1 MAENYSADGI
11 SNEAPSPE
19 VEAQV
24 AGYREKLNTMLKGGG
39 TTAAPT
45 RMTGAP
51 PAYMGAA
58 RRAYEASQR
67 KSEESRTTTTPGAAK
82 VAAEQAL
89 SPAEQRL
96 KKANENP
103 ALWDPKHKDH
113 EAARKE
119 LREAVAAA
127 ATPEEQ
133 QAMRDAPLEAHRSA
147 FGLQPPDLP
156 PMALAAYEESFS
168 DWERDFLIDAR
179 AAGVPSDLV
188 RALRDEGIR
197 LGMQVDG
204 KPLSD
209 EVVDGVLKKYAG
221 RLTATQAK
229 ALKAYW
235 RRIEG
240 GGSA

>member
-1 MAENYSADGI
+1 MSDNI
-11 SNEAPSPE
+11 ITN
-19 VEAQV
+19 AQH
-24 AGYREKLNTMLKGGG
+24 AANTP
-39 TTAAPT
+39 AND
-45 RMTGAP
+45 P
-51 PAYMGAA
+51 PAEVHA
-58 RRAYEASQR
+58 RPGIGEQIRLDRERAE
-67 KSEESRTTTTPGAAK
+67 RTAK
-82 VAAEQAL
+82 AGTEPQMT
-89 SPAEQRL
+89 PAEQRV
-96 KKANENP
+96 KAANSNP

-119 LREAVAAA
+119 LREAIAAA
-127 ATPEEQ
+127 ATPEEK
-133 QAMRDAPLEAHRSA
+133 QAMAEAPLGEHREA

-156 PMALAAYEESFS
+156 PSVLAVYEESFS
-168 DWERDFLIDAR
+168 DWERDFLHDAR
-179 AAGVPSDLV
+179 AAGLSSDLV

-209 EVVDGVLKKYAG
+209 GVVDGALRKYAG

-240 GGSA
+240 GGAA